1 MRNEL
6 LFFFLLLHFSVP
18 FPSLHF
24 LTAAVWVYKPIYM
37 EIMSFQVLGSG
48 GVSVR
53 AAAVVV
59 TDWAGFGKEGQR
71 GWSIVILCASWAALL
86 AIVGLF
92 SGFVVFLLFL
102 VLHISS
108 FCVVI
113 SLLAPRKYY
122 LKWIRVPGQ
131 IASGFVFGR
140 RSFQPI
146 WRSDLL
152 SLSLSLS
159 LYVIVLLLGFHM

>member
-6 LFFFLLLHFSVP
+6 LLFFAVAFLGSFSIAPLVDSG
-18 FPSLHF
+18 SLS
-24 LTAAVWVYKPIYM
+24 LQAYYM

-59 TDWAGFGKEGQR
+59 ADRAGFGEEGQR
-71 GWSIVILCASWAALL
+71 GWSIDILCASWAALL

-108 FCVVI
+108 LCVVI

-140 RSFQPI
+140 RSFQRLR
-146 WRSDLL
+146 RSDLF
-152 SLSLSLS
+152 SLSLSHS
-159 LYVIVLLLGFHM
+159 LTIWLLCC